1 MNMQS
6 LDVISVNLWSIL
18 ISLCNLFLLFLAF
31 KKFLFGPV
39 KKAIAKRENAIAE
52 QYSAA
57 EDAKRAAEKDRDLWA
72 EKIRDA
78 DEEANSIIKQAAA
91 TADRRSEN
99 ILADAKAQAD
109 GIVRQA
115 KADAELEQRKAQAGI
130 RQELAG
136 LSSALTGRLLNRE
149 INPKDHQELI
159 DEFLDEIGDAS

>member
-1 MNMQS
+1 MQS
-6 LDVISVNLWSIL
+6 LDIISVNLWHIL
-18 ISLCNLFLLFLAF
+18 ISLCNLVLLFLIL
-31 KKFLFGPV
+31 KKFLFAPV
-39 KKAIAKRENAIAE
+39 KKAIAKREDAIAA

-57 EDAKRAAEKDRDLWA
+57 DEAKRTAEADRAAWEEKLRGADA
-72 EKIRDA
+72 EAASIVH
-78 DEEANSIIKQAAA
+78 EATV

-99 ILADAKAQAD
+99 ILSDARDQAD
-109 GIVRQA
+109 GILRQA